1 MRNVIIIGWK
11 EQNITKKIDGLKKE
25 KLNTMIVSYFKTEIR
40 INNNK
45 EVKQI
50 MDNKQLIN
58 NIIYKLKKYDLCKIY
73 ALNYLR
79 Y

>member
-58 NIIYKLKKYDLCKIY
+58 NIIYKLKLLKEKQEKRIKN
-73 ALNYLR
+73 AS
-79 Y
+79 